1 MKNIL
6 RLFLIVGVVL
16 AQLTPAFADDS
27 DIFGRNVQPNVMIL
41 LDSSGSMDEDVPSMP
56 YDNTFTYPTINKCGN
71 PATAA
76 CDPVKVYK
84 LVSGK
89 YTVYANTVALV
100 TSSSAR
106 TALNNVGFWSGSISG
121 TNYQLFL
128 GNYLNWKLSGN
139 YPATESKIVIAK
151 RVISNMID
159 NVDGVLFGAMKFKT
173 PVLVGG
179 TLDGAAIIDPIGTSK
194 ATLISH
200 INAVTLTSVGTVLGE
215 QMYGAG
221 RYFKGLTA
229 GYASPITVECQPNF
243 IIVVSDGKYTGT
255 VDPRVQAGLRF
266 SQDHSAYIGNQN
278 VIVHTIGFGLGL
290 GAHSDDTDGIADLAT
305 MAANGGGTAFLANN
319 SAELED
325 ALQQAISQI
334 AAATF
339 TFASP
344 VIPTTSTTGSD
355 KVYTAAFQTDAARP
369 FWRGYLKAYQ
379 RNSSGMV
386 PVDAN
391 GVPLVSSLVWEAGSL
406 LAARTSSTRTIYT
419 AVSGT
424 RQAFTKANA
433 AITQGLLGAATSTER
448 DKIIDFTRGVDS
460 YDEDLDANVTEE
472 KAWKLGDIFHANPVL
487 VPPPFLPSTDAT
499 FAAFAVANASRPTI
513 VLAGAND
520 GMLHAFR
527 ESDGYELWSF
537 ICPDFMD
544 TLKNLTAR
552 SANHEFYLDS
562 SPIVT
567 DVKIS
572 GVWKTIVIFGER
584 RGGYVYNA
592 LDITDTTNPQFLWS
606 FTDARM
612 GETWSEP
619 AIGKVRISDG
629 TTKFV
634 AFIGGGYDTPQN
646 NQLGKAFFV
655 IDLATG
661 TKLWQYY
668 NDASSTDRQY
678 MNYSLA
684 ANPAAADLDN
694 DGYVNRVYI
703 GDVGGQLWKFDV
715 SAAATL
721 SSGLATNW
729 TGKRLFVAVPGQA
742 NPPAAGDFYPA
753 QAFYVPPTLT
763 YDTSGNLWVFMGS
776 GDRNHPVNSSSN
788 RFYGIKDN
796 TTMTNASQLTESSLV
811 NVTTTY
817 QTATQG
823 WYMILA
829 DDEKVLAAANVF
841 NKVVFFSSFT
851 PTTTIS
857 CMGGGGDAN
866 LYACSVTNG
875 YAGVNWATGAPL
887 TSAGGTTGSALASA
901 DAARSTSIGTGI
913 ASKPVVILGQ
923 SGATVTASVITATTD
938 QQISSNPAPPPAL
951 KKILYWREVF

>member
-6 RLFLIVGVVL
+6 RTLLIAGVVL
-16 AQLTPAFADDS
+16 AQLSPAFADDS

-41 LDSSGSMDEDVPSMP
+41 FDSSGSMADSVPSMP
-56 YDNTFTYPTINKCGN
+56 YDPLFPYPAINRCGN
-71 PATAA
+71 PATSA

-84 LVSGK
+84 LQSGK
-89 YTVYANTVALV
+89 YTVYANSVSLV
-100 TSSSAR
+100 NKTSAQ
-106 TALNNVGFWSGSISG
+106 TALNANGYWSGSISG
-121 TNYQLFL
+121 TSYDLFV

-139 YPATESKIVIAK
+139 YPATEPKIVIAK
-151 RVISNMID
+151 RVID
-159 NVDGVLFGAMKFKT
+159 NLLNNVEGVSFGVMRFNNT
-173 PVLVGG
+173 G
-179 TLDGAAIIDPIGTSK
+179 TGTTMVAPIGT
-194 ATLISH
+194 ATATMTA
-200 INAVTLTSVGTVLGE
+200 AVDAIVPQGTTPLGE
-215 QMYGAG
+215 QIRDAGKYYKGTYTQGA
-221 RYFKGLTA
+221 TT
-229 GYASPITVECQPNF
+229 YASPITVACQPNF
-243 IIVVSDGKYTGT
+243 IIVISDGLWNGA
-255 VDPRVQAGLRF
+255 VDPRVEATNRF
-266 SQDHSAYIGNQN
+266 TQDHATGASFPGVQN
-278 VIVHTIGFGLGL
+278 VIVDTIGFGLDQGDPDASGITAL
-290 GAHSDDTDGIADLAT
+290 HDTAV
-305 MAANGGGTAFLANN
+305 NGGGTAYLAAN

-325 ALQQAISQI
+325 ALQLAISQI
-334 AAATF
+334 VAATF

-379 RNSSGMV
+379 RNSAGMV

-391 GVPLVSSLVWEAGSL
+391 GVPLVSSLVWEAGAL

-419 AVSGT
+419 SVSGT
-424 RQAFTKANA
+424 RQDFTKANA
-433 AITQGLLGAATSTER
+433 AITPAMLNAANAAEH
-448 DKIIDFTRGVDS
+448 DKIIDFIRGVDS
-460 YDEDLDANVTEE
+460 YDEDLDGNITEE

-499 FAAFAVANASRPTI
+499 FAAFAVANASRPTV

-527 ESDGYELWSF
+527 ESDGVELWAF
-537 ICPDFMD
+537 VAPDFMD
-544 TLKNLTAR
+544 SLKKLAVR
-552 SANHEFYLDS
+552 SASHEFYLDS

-567 DVKIS
+567 DVKI
-572 GVWKTIVIFGER
+572 GGNWKTIVVFGER
-584 RGGYVYNA
+584 RGGYVYTA

-606 FTDARM
+606 FTDSRM

-634 AFIGGGYDTPQN
+634 AFVGGGYDTPQN
-646 NQLGKAFFV
+646 NNLGKAFFA
-655 IDLATG
+655 IDLSTG
-661 TKLWQYY
+661 AKLWQYY

-678 MNYSLA
+678 MNYSIA
-684 ANPAAADLDN
+684 ANPSAVDLDG
-694 DGYVNRVYI
+694 DGYIDRVYI
-703 GDVGGQLWKFDV
+703 GDIGGQLWKFDV

-753 QAFYVPPTLT
+753 QPIYVPPTLT
-763 YDTSGNLWVFMGS
+763 YDTAGNLWVFFGT

-796 TTMTNASQLTESSLV
+796 TTMTNASQLTESNLV

-817 QTATQG
+817 QTGTQG
-823 WYMILA
+823 WYITLGT
-829 DDEKVLAAANVF
+829 DEKVLASANVF

-851 PTTTIS
+851 PTNVVS
-857 CMGGGGDAN
+857 CQGGGGDAK

-875 YAGVNWATGAPL
+875 YAAVNWATGAPL
-887 TSAGGTTGSALASA
+887 TSSGGTSGAALSATDS
-901 DAARSTSIGTGI
+901 ARSTGIGTGI

-951 KKILYWREVF
+951 KRVLYWKEIF